1 MHMMYVLFAGYE
13 ALVGP
18 EMRECLDKVKIVK
31 SKLDQATR
39 LENEDS
45 IITFMRGQFASKDI
59 EGKYWIFFRGLID
72 HKIAIKNDIIENEK
86 NLLEKYKE
94 TRTRRIKNETAT
106 VMRNNASQ

>member
-18 EMRECLDKVKIVK
+18 EMKVCLDKVKIVK

-39 LENEDS
+39 LENEES

-59 EGKYWIFFRGLID
+59 EGKYWIFFRGLIEN
-72 HKIAIKNDIIENEK
+72 KTAIKYDIIENEK
-86 NLLEKYKE
+86 NLLERYKG
-94 TRTRRIKNETAT
+94 TRRRSKNDTAT

>member
-39 LENEDS
+39 LENEES

-59 EGKYWIFFRGLID
+59 EGKYWIFFRGLIEN
-72 HKIAIKNDIIENEK
+72 KIAIKYDIIENEK
-86 NLLEKYKE
+86 NLLERYKS
-94 TRTRRIKNETAT
+94 TRRRSKNDTAT